1 MAKTSSYDEL
11 AQRIQI
17 AIQGANRRQCRQ
29 VHLMPQEDDDLD
41 AWDQIIGQIDENENV
56 DITRTPEGW
65 LVSWVPAEV

>member
-1 MAKTSSYDEL
+1 MLQPSKYDEL

-29 VHLMPQEDDDLD
+29 VHLRPEDGDDLD
-41 AWDQIIGQIDENENV
+41 AWDSIVSEIDENENV

-65 LVSWVPAEV
+65 LVSWVPIEA